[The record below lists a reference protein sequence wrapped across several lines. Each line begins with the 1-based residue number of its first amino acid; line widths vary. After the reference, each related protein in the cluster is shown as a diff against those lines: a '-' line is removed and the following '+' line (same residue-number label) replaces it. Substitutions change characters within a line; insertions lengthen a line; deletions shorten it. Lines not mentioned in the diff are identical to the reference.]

1 MAEIVVGVIHF
12 LIACVLVLLVLL
24 HSGRDSGGLS
34 GMGGVGG
41 GGGGLGTGALVEKN
55 LDRWT
60 IGFALA
66 FLVTTISLIKL

>member
-1 MAEIVVGVIHF
+1 MLETIVGVIHF
-12 LIACVLVLLVLL
+12 IISAILVFLVLL

-34 GMGGVGG
+34 GMGGIGG

-60 IGFALA
+60 VVFSIA
-66 FLVTTISLIKL
+66 FLITTIALIKI